1 MTNSFAAQE
10 DAAHVSALTKS
21 EMIEFYSTYIAPI
34 SPTRAKLVVDLVAQ
48 SSNPDSQE
56 AATTNGEEAVP
67 TNGTVPVVIEDVRD
81 FKASLVASPGAC
93 PVRNLSEFEEMD
105 SKL

>member
-1 MTNSFAAQE
+1 MTNLYIAQE
-10 DAAHVSALTKS
+10 DAAQVSALTKS

-34 SPTRAKLVVDLVAQ
+34 SPTRAKLVVNLVAQ
-48 SSNPDSQE
+48 SSNPESKE
-56 AATTNGEEAVP
+56 NATTNGEETVP
-67 TNGTVPVVIEDVRD
+67 TNGTVPVAITDVRD

-93 PVRNLSEFEEMD
+93 PVRNLSEFEEID